1 MKIILLILTLIG
13 YAIRGGKV
21 SEKEEMSF
29 FAEVFYP
36 GDYEV
41 KKLKQYECKYVM
53 IPHEIDKLFN
63 ISSGD
68 ILEVTIKKAKKIK

>member
-36 GDYEV
+36 HDGNV
-41 KKLKQYECKYVM
+41 KKLKQYDCEYVM
-53 IPHEIDKLFN
+53 IPREIYKLFN
-63 ISSGD
+63 ISTGD